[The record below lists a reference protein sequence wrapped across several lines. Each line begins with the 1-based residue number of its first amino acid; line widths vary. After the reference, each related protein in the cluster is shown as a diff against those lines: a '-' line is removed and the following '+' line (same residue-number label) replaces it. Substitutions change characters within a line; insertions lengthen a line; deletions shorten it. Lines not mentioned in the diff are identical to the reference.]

1 MDVHSIH
8 CQVASNLHGGTEKSG
23 GRRPVLFSVRA
34 CVRVCVRACVCV
46 CVCVC
51 VCRCAWACASGW
63 RSFCACR
70 DRTSPSAA
78 TPTRPMSAP
87 HGVPLPDPHP
97 TRAVTRPLP
106 TRNPP
111 RRCRPRAPSCSSGS
125 PRAASPSSSLYY
137 QNPVSPLRDDTGSHF
152 LTRDPRDPSVN

>member
-1 MDVHSIH
+1 LQQWTDFCTNFSPKKWG
-8 CQVASNLHGGTEKSG
+8 SGGCVPPVEKSG
-23 GRRPVLFSVRA
+23 GRRPVLFSV
-34 CVRVCVRACVCV
+34 

-51 VCRCAWACASGW
+51 VCRCEWACASGW
-63 RSFCACR
+63 PGFCACR

-78 TPTRPMSAP
+78 TPTRPMSAL
-87 HGVPLPDPHP
+87 HGVPLPDAHP